1 MNLFAPTIIDY
12 FVSGVLRQL
21 QRIPEYENSTFLPE
35 LLDEIN
41 DKTSNE
47 LIDILNNDRLTELG
61 DPDNWSIQTFSQILD
76 INKNLLD
83 GAVDE
88 LLSFVP
94 GKTS

>member
-1 MNLFAPTIIDY
+1 MNLFAPTIVDY

-21 QRIPEYENSTFLPE
+21 QRIPEYDNSTFLPE
-35 LLDEIN
+35 LIDEIN

-47 LIDILNNDRLTELG
+47 LVEILNSDRLSDLS

-76 INKNLLD
+76 VNKNLLD
-83 GAVDE
+83 GAVYE

-94 GKTS
+94 GNEP